1 MWTPQKKSLII
12 QSLRCVCLSGSSH
25 WSRRAQRG
33 SCVLPG
39 KRWGWSRAA
48 VAAAAAGVWCGGGD
62 TRSSS
67 SIWRWSPKPA
77 KTLQWVK
84 DQNGNGKKN
93 DCLLVIVKLSQKVTN
108 WPKREKMFYCTSL
121 WLKLH
126 KMPAASTNTGDH
138 ILPTSGSDKVK
149 HSHACILSACMCYI
163 MNFIEQYQFSH
174 HWQVQSCSYL
184 LDKSTTD
191 L

>member
-1 MWTPQKKSLII
+1 M
-12 QSLRCVCLSGSSH
+12 CVWVGALTEVEGH
-25 WSRRAQRG
+25 RG
-33 SCVLPG
+33 VVVCFPVSDEVDLVLPLLLLQPVFG
-39 KRWGWSRAA
+39 AA
-48 VAAAAAGVWCGGGD
+48 VVTHAAAAQYED
-62 TRSSS
+62 DRPNQ
-67 SIWRWSPKPA
+67 PKPYSEWRI
-77 KTLQWVK
+77 KMEME
-84 DQNGNGKKN
+84 KKN

-121 WLKLH
+121 WLILH

-149 HSHACILSACMCYI
+149 HSHACILSACMCCI
-163 MNFIEQYQFSH
+163 MNFIEQYQFSR